1 MTLTLEAPPTRRSS
15 RTSRPRNLGVITV
28 WGVSGSGKT
37 TIALNLAAELAKN
50 KAKVLL
56 IDADT
61 HAPSLTAALSITDR
75 PAGLA
80 PMLRF
85 ARQNRLGLEEFAS
98 QSLNLRTAGVTF
110 TLIPGINPSRWPEV
124 TPQAFELLL
133 AHATQNFDYVVIDTS
148 AELDPN
154 LYSQAHPAPRN
165 EFTRWLL
172 KHSEL
177 LLATFTVDQ
186 VSISRF
192 LNVEPELQELRPD
205 KPTLVVANR
214 FRTATLGPTA
224 KRQLEQTMKAL
235 TNRKIA
241 LYLPNDPKAQDAALK
256 NGTPLLGIRGKSPLR
271 KAITQLVR
279 EKKLAG

>member
-1 MTLTLEAPPTRRSS
+1 MTLTLEAPPTRRSA
-15 RTSRPRNLGVITV
+15 RNSRPKNLGVITV
-28 WGVSGSGKT
+28 WGVAGSGKS

-50 KAKVLL
+50 KARVLL

-61 HAPSLTAALSITDR
+61 HAPSLSTALSITDQ

-85 ARQNRLGLEEFAS
+85 ARQNRLGPEEFAS
-98 QSLNLRTAGVTF
+98 QSLNLRSSGVTF
-110 TLIPGINPSRWPEV
+110 TLIPGINPNRWPEV

-133 AHATQNFDYVVIDTS
+133 AHASQNFDYVVIDTS

-177 LLATFTVDQ
+177 LLATFAVDQ
-186 VSISRF
+186 VSIARF

-205 KPTLVVANR
+205 KPTLLVANR
-214 FRTATLGPTA
+214 FRTSTLGPTA
-224 KRQLEQTMKAL
+224 KRQLEQTMEAL
-235 TNRKIA
+235 TNCKIA

-256 NGTPLLGIRGKSPLR
+256 NGTPLLGIRSKSQLR
-271 KAITQLVR
+271 KAIAQLVR

>member
-1 MTLTLEAPPTRRSS
+1 MTLTADIPPTRRST
-15 RTSRPRNLGVITV
+15 RASRPKNLGVITI
-28 WGVSGSGKT
+28 WGSQGSGKT
-37 TIALNLAAELAKN
+37 TVAINLAAELAAS

-61 HAPSLTAALSITDR
+61 HSPTIASALALTDH

-85 ARQNRLGLEEFAS
+85 ARQNRLSPEEFAS
-98 QSLNLRTAGVTF
+98 QSIKLAASKATF

-133 AHATQNFDYVVIDTS
+133 AHATQHFDYVVIDTS
-148 AELDPN
+148 SNVEQS
-154 LYSQAHPAPRN
+154 LYSQAYPLERN

-172 KHSEL
+172 KNSEL
-177 LLATFTVDQ
+177 LLATFAVDPI
-186 VSISRF
+186 SITRF
-192 LNVEPELQELRPD
+192 LNLEPELQELRPGRA
-205 KPTLVVANR
+205 TLLIANR
-214 FRTATLGPTA
+214 FRTTTLGPTA
-224 KRQLEQTMKAL
+224 KRQLSQTLKTL
-235 TNRKIA
+235 TSRQITA
-241 LYLPNDPKAQDAALK
+241 YLPNDPKGQDAALR
-256 NGTPLLGIRGKSPLR
+256 NGTPLIGIRSKSSLR